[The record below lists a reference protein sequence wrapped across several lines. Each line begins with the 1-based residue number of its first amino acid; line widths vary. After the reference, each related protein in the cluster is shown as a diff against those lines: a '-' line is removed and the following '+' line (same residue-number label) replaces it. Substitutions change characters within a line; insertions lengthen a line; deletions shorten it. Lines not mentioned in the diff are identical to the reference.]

1 MQYALK
7 IYWLQYLAS
16 PMVECNLNPW
26 LEFLAA
32 WPQKEIFTEYIQ
44 ESIYRAVAQL
54 GFMGIAF

>member
-1 MQYALK
+1 
-7 IYWLQYLAS
+7 
-16 PMVECNLNPW
+16 MVECNLNPW

-44 ESIYRAVAQL
+44 KSIYRAGARL